1 MGFKVIQKDQLKDA
15 MQKLFKHQGPGLIE
29 ISADVKLI

>member
-1 MGFKVIQKDQLKDA
+1 MIKAGTEAIMKNA

-29 ISADVKLI
+29 ITADVNLI